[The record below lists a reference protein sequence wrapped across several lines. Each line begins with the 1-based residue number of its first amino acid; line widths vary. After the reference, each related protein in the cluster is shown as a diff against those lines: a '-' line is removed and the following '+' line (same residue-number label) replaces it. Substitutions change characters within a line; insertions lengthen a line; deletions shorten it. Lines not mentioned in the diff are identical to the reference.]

1 MMRLPRF
8 AARFLTSSYRSA
20 LTVLLASSIGVRA
33 EESSDEATALSP
45 MKISGSVQFGEQK
58 ARMTHLYFRKKQSDD
73 GPVVALLFSDHPLAV
88 GVLDD
93 PQKRVAL
100 ARKRAFVGLY
110 VELDETARVTS
121 TDLLHADGGFS
132 GPWTFEPAAGKK
144 GLMGGRVA
152 TEGEGDFFGST
163 YSVDVSFEGVAKP
176 DETWRGSAF
185 YETKTTGLKVG
196 QAKGWM
202 ERTGKK
208 TTLSHA
214 LAVTETDLFGDSGER
229 KLFLT
234 ARPVTDEML
243 AGTMGPE
250 RAMYDAGIEF
260 LRVGLD
266 GKNELQSVMTPAPDG
281 APINFTSSHWDIE
294 LFAGAATDLDGRVQ
308 LAAIEDGD
316 PDFPRFDVQFHAA
329 TRAIGA
335 AQPVTA
341 ENGKAL
347 PKDGGEP
354 GAAYRAFVVALKKA
368 KSVDELLP
376 LRIPAMAATL
386 EGVPAGERG
395 ALLEFL
401 QHDAQTPYK
410 IVGGFANADQATL
423 WLHAKV
429 GEERIDGR
437 VNVHREGKAWK
448 LGMES
453 FRSVPE

>member
-1 MMRLPRF
+1 
-8 AARFLTSSYRSA
+8 
-20 LTVLLASSIGVRA
+20 
-33 EESSDEATALSP
+33 
-45 MKISGSVQFGEQK
+45 MKISGSVRFGAQK

-73 GPVVALLFSDHPLAV
+73 GPIVALLFSDHPLPI

-93 PQKRVAL
+93 AQKRVAL
-100 ARKRAFVGLY
+100 ARKKAFVGLY

-132 GPWTFEPAAGKK
+132 GPWTFEPAARKK
-144 GLMGGRVA
+144 GQMGGRVA
-152 TEGEGDFFGST
+152 TEGEGDFFGSP

-176 DETWRGSAF
+176 DETWRGSAL
-185 YETKTTGLKVG
+185 YETKPTGLKVG

-202 ERTGKK
+202 ERTGRK

-234 ARPVTDEML
+234 AKPVTDEML

-250 RAMYDAGIEF
+250 RAMHEAGVEF

-266 GKNELQSVMTPAPDG
+266 GKNELQSVMTPAADG
-281 APINFTSSHWDIE
+281 APINFTSSHWEIE
-294 LFAGAATDLDGRVQ
+294 LFAGTATELDGRVQ

-316 PDFPRFDVQFHAA
+316 LDFPRFNVEFHAE

-354 GAAYRAFVVALKKA
+354 GAAYRAFVAALKKA
-368 KSVDELLP
+368 KTVDELLP
-376 LRIPAMAATL
+376 LRIPAMAAML
-386 EGVPAGERG
+386 VGVPLAERG
-395 ALLEFL
+395 PLLEFL
-401 QHDAQTPYK
+401 KEEAKTPYK
-410 IVGGFANADQATL
+410 IVGGFVNADQATL
-423 WLHAKV
+423 WLYAKV
-429 GEERIDGR
+429 GGEKIDGR
-437 VNVHREGKAWK
+437 VNVHREGAIWK
-448 LGMES
+448 LGIES
-453 FRSVPE
+453 FRSAPE